1 MIRRSIPL
9 MGSIPPGVRLGIS
22 VGLGAAENVS
32 TDPAQAG
39 LSACSA
45 QAGKTFRPTM
55 AKPAQSLEAAKRG
68 VAAEIHKLN
77 KTLADILSHADG
89 DEHMAREA
97 ELLLAHLQRLADAL

>member
-39 LSACSA
+39 
-45 QAGKTFRPTM
+45 KTFRPTM
-55 AKPAQSLEAAKRG
+55 VKPAQSLEAAKRG